1 MTHSPQPA
9 TDRSIS
15 EAPRD
20 GRYLVLIS
28 VHGLIRGEEPELGRD
43 ADTGGQVAYV
53 LDLAREL
60 GRRPEVERVDLLT
73 RRIESS
79 RVADDY
85 AQPDEELGPGAH
97 LIRLPCGPRR
107 YLYKERLW
115 PYLGEFVDEALG
127 HFRRVGRIPDV
138 VHGHYADAGWV
149 ATRLSALLGVPQV
162 QTGHSLGRVKKARL
176 LEAGMDEE
184 TLEERFNISRRIG
197 AEETT
202 LQAADLVISS
212 THQEVEEQWGLY
224 DHVQPERMVVI
235 PPGVDLSR
243 FQPPVPGEPEPPYA
257 EELSRF
263 LRRRDKPMV
272 LAIARPD
279 RRKNLTTL
287 VEAYG
292 GNAALQ
298 ESADLVIL
306 AGNRDDITDK
316 QAMPSEQRAVL
327 RDLLVAIDRYDLYGR
342 IAYPKHHDSDDVPD
356 LYRLAARRRGVFVN
370 PALTEPFG
378 LTLIEAAASG
388 LPIVA
393 TDDGGP
399 REILSHCRNGV
410 LIDPLETKAM
420 GETLLEA
427 LTDPGRWDRWSEQG
441 VRGAKDFSW
450 EAHATRYLR
459 ELEPLLASEFPTPR
473 IEAADSR
480 ARSEWSLR
488 TPPHPSHLLTAD
500 RLAIFDIDNTL
511 VGDAEALEELMI
523 RIEALGPRVVFGVA
537 TGRRPDSAV
546 EVLEEWGAPPPG
558 LVVACVGSEIYY
570 GRGEELI
577 PDEEWALHVEHRWRR
592 EAIREALDDLP
603 GLTLQ
608 EQSEQ
613 RRFKVSYY
621 VDDEIGPSRREVM
634 ERLKEAGAPAQV
646 IHSHGEFLDLLPLR
660 ASKGRAIVY
669 LSEKWDIP
677 LSRILVAGDSGND
690 LEMLTTDDTLAVVVG
705 NHAEELAPLRGK
717 QGIYFAE
724 ATHAAGILEGAE
736 HWEFFGEPRGS

>member
-1 MTHSPQPA
+1 MVHSPRSA
-9 TDRSIS
+9 TARSLA
-15 EAPRD
+15 ETPRD
-20 GRYLVLIS
+20 GLYVVLIS

-43 ADTGGQVAYV
+43 ADTGGQVTYV
-53 LDLAREL
+53 LDLAREV
-60 GRRPEVERVDLLT
+60 GRRPEVARVDLLT

-85 AQPDEELGPGAH
+85 ARPGEELGPGAH

-107 YLYKERLW
+107 YLHKERLW

-127 HFRRVGRIPDV
+127 HFRRLGRIPDV
-138 VHGHYADAGWV
+138 VHGHYADAGWL

-162 QTGHSLGRVKKARL
+162 HTGHSLGRVKKARL
-176 LEAGMDEE
+176 LDAGMDEE
-184 TLEERFNISRRIG
+184 TLEERFNIRRRIR
-197 AEETT
+197 AEETA

-212 THQEVEEQWGLY
+212 TRQEVEEQWGLY
-224 DHVQPERMVVI
+224 DHVQPDRMVVI

-243 FQPPVPGEPEPPYA
+243 FQPPVPGEPEPPYT
-257 EELSRF
+257 EELARF
-263 LRRRDKPMV
+263 LRRPDQPMI

-279 RRKNLTTL
+279 RRKNLTAL

-292 GNAALQ
+292 GNAALR
-298 ESADLVIL
+298 EAANLVIL
-306 AGNRDDITDK
+306 AGNRDDVADK
-316 QAMPSEQRAVL
+316 EAMPNEQRAVL
-327 RDLLVAIDRYDLYGR
+327 RDLLVAVDRHDLYGR
-342 IAYPKHHDSDDVPD
+342 AAYPKHHDSEDVPD

-388 LPIVA
+388 LPLVA

-410 LIDPLETKAM
+410 LIDPLDTEALGK
-420 GETLLEA
+420 TLLDA
-427 LTDPGRWDRWSEQG
+427 LADPERWERWSEQG
-441 VRGAKDFSW
+441 VDGAKDFSW
-450 EAHATRYLR
+450 QAHAERYLQ
-459 ELEPLLASEFPTPR
+459 ELEPLLASEHPIPR
-473 IEAADSR
+473 IGTADPR
-480 ARSEWSLR
+480 ARSAWSLR
-488 TPPHPSHLLTAD
+488 TPPHPSHLLAAD

-511 VGDAEALEELMI
+511 VGDADALDELMA
-523 RIEALGPRVVFGVA
+523 RLEALGPRVVFGVA

-570 GRGEELI
+570 GSGEDLVA
-577 PDEEWALHVEHRWRR
+577 DEEWALHIQHRWRPA
-592 EAIREALDDLP
+592 AIREALDDVP

-608 EQSEQ
+608 EESEQ

-621 VDDEIGPSRREVM
+621 VDDEIGPSRRQVL
-634 ERLKEAGAPAQV
+634 ERLKEAGAPARV

-660 ASKGRAIVY
+660 ASKGRAVVY
-669 LSEKWDIP
+669 LSKKWDIP
-677 LSRILVAGDSGND
+677 LSRVLVAGDSGND
-690 LEMLTTDDTLAVVVG
+690 LEMLTTDTLAVVVG
-705 NHAEELAPLRGK
+705 NHAEELADLRGK
-717 QGIYFAE
+717 AGIYFAE

-736 HWEFFGEPRGS
+736 HWEFFREPDGS

>member
-1 MTHSPQPA
+1 MILAPQSA
-9 TDRSIS
+9 TARST
-15 EAPRD
+15 EEGPQD
-20 GRYLVLIS
+20 GLYLVLIS

-85 AQPDEELGPGAH
+85 ARPGEELGPGAH
-97 LIRLPCGPRR
+97 LVRLPCGPRR
-107 YLYKERLW
+107 YLHKERLW
-115 PYLGEFVDEALG
+115 PYLGEFVDAALG
-127 HFRRVGRIPDV
+127 HFRRLGRVPDI

-149 ATRLSALLGVPQV
+149 ATRLARLLAVPLV
-162 QTGHSLGRVKKARL
+162 HTGHSLGRVKKTRL

-184 TLEERFNISRRIG
+184 ALEERFNITRRIR
-197 AEETT
+197 AEETA
-202 LQAADLVISS
+202 LGAADLVISS
-212 THQEVEEQWGLY
+212 TRQEVEEQWGLY
-224 DHVQPERMVVI
+224 ENVQPDRMVVI

-257 EELSRF
+257 EELARF
-263 LRRRDKPMV
+263 LRRPDKPV
-272 LAIARPD
+272 ILAIARPD
-279 RRKNLTTL
+279 RRKNLTAL

-292 GNAALQ
+292 ENARLQ
-298 ESADLVIL
+298 ETANLVVL

-316 QAMPSEQRAVL
+316 EAMPSEQRAVL
-327 RDLLVAIDRYDLYGR
+327 RDLLTAVDRYDLYGR
-342 IAYPKHHDSDDVPD
+342 AAYPKHHDSDDVPD

-410 LIDPLETKAM
+410 LIDPLDTDAV
-420 GETLLEA
+420 GEALLDA

-441 VRGAKDFSW
+441 VVGAKDFSW
-450 EAHATRYLR
+450 KAHAGRYLR
-459 ELEPLLASEFPTPR
+459 ELEPLLESGGPSASPRGRSSGAAISGSEPTPT
-473 IEAADSR
+473 D
-480 ARSEWSLR
+480 
-488 TPPHPSHLLTAD
+488 LLTAD

-511 VGDAEALEELMI
+511 VGDAEALEEL
-523 RIEALGPRVVFGVA
+523 RLRLQALGSQVVFGVA
-537 TGRRPDSAV
+537 TGRRPDSAI
-546 EVLEEWGAPPPG
+546 EVLEKWGAPAPG
-558 LVVACVGSEIYY
+558 LVVACVGAEIYY
-570 GRGEELI
+570 GSGRNLI
-577 PDEEWALHVEHRWRR
+577 PDEEWALHIEHRWQP
-592 EAIREALDDLP
+592 EVIREALDDLS

-608 EQSEQ
+608 EESEQ

-621 VDDEIGPSRREVM
+621 VDDEIGPSRREVL
-634 ERLKEAGAPAQV
+634 ERLKKAGAPAQV

-669 LSEKWDIP
+669 LSEKWGIP
-677 LSRILVAGDSGND
+677 LSRVLVAGDSGND
-690 LEMLTTDDTLAVVVG
+690 LEMLTTDTLAVVVG
-705 NHAEELAPLRGK
+705 NHAEELADLRGK
-717 QGIYFAE
+717 EGIYFAE

-736 HWEFFGEPRGS
+736 HWEFFDEPGGS